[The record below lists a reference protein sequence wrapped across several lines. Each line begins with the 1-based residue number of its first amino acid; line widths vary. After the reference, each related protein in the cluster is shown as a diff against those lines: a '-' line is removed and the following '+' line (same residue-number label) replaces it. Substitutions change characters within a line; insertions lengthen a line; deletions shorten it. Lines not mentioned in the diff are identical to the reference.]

1 LLGRALIFAGRSRL
15 GRKLISGA
23 RDNHLTGSILRWLL
37 AFYGTFSSLAE
48 ATHCAA
54 RYIPASHDHPILNEL
69 HSEFAEIT
77 RESDY
82 PVLFFL
88 APISS
93 DLRTVFDLGGSIGN
107 LFFQLERHLKFNDEL
122 VWAVHDLP
130 IKESALLELTRAKRE
145 KRVIFTEEFSS
156 ASGVDL
162 FIVVGALHFFERS
175 LVDLL
180 SDLARLPKHVIV
192 NRSPF
197 SDGKE
202 IAMVQDGE
210 LWLNPCKL
218 HNTEKLISG
227 MRSLGYKLVASW
239 PVNERILRIP

>member
-1 LLGRALIFAGRSRL
+1 MVQMIYHLRDLPPTINVRQGYLNHVVGREVPLMKYTSVFGAVSQAAKSVRIAQIRLLGRALIFAGRSRL

-93 DLRTVFDLGGSIGN
+93 DLRTVFDLGGSI
-107 LFFQLERHLKFNDEL
+107 
-122 VWAVHDLP
+122 
-130 IKESALLELTRAKRE
+130 
-145 KRVIFTEEFSS
+145 
-156 ASGVDL
+156 
-162 FIVVGALHFFERS
+162 
-175 LVDLL
+175 
-180 SDLARLPKHVIV
+180 
-192 NRSPF
+192 
-197 SDGKE
+197 
-202 IAMVQDGE
+202 
-210 LWLNPCKL
+210 
-218 HNTEKLISG
+218 
-227 MRSLGYKLVASW
+227 
-239 PVNERILRIP
+239 